1 MDTYLII
8 GVLLIFIIVG
18 VILFISTNKIKK
30 NGVEAEAEVSR
41 IDVRVTKTIHDETGM
56 VDTATTKT
64 YYVKYKN
71 QDGNEIE
78 AMLQN
83 PSMKM
88 SEGDIIK
95 IKYLPE
101 KPNRVIRIK

>member
-1 MDTYLII
+1 MEQQCK
-8 GVLLIFIIVG
+8 LLLKRDKNRTFKRTITKKLKELKSSFFVENKRN
-18 VILFISTNKIKK
+18 SATN
-30 NGVEAEAEVSR
+30 
-41 IDVRVTKTIHDETGM
+41 
-56 VDTATTKT
+56 KT

-71 QDGNEIE
+71 QDGDEIE

>member
-1 MDTYLII
+1 
-8 GVLLIFIIVG
+8 
-18 VILFISTNKIKK
+18 
-30 NGVEAEAEVSR
+30 
-41 IDVRVTKTIHDETGM
+41 
-56 VDTATTKT
+56 
-64 YYVKYKN
+64 
-71 QDGNEIE
+71 
-78 AMLQN
+78 MLQN